1 MSFNKLAMLARRF
14 LIPRSYVT
22 LHALIKWRATVSTHA
37 EIELGGGLSLGRGTT
52 ISSFCK
58 FKAAEGTVTIGEN
71 GGFATGCHVAT
82 GSGGITIGKNFICGP
97 NTVIIASN
105 YGYSDVSAPLEDQPH
120 TSIGIRIGDNV
131 WIGSNCTILD
141 GTVIGDNSIVVAN
154 SLVNRRFEP
163 SVIIQGNP
171 ARVLIRRR

>member
-1 MSFNKLAMLARRF
+1 MDLRKLGMLARRF
-14 LIPRSYVT
+14 LVPRRYTTV
-22 LHALIKWRATVSTHA
+22 HAFLRWRATVSTHA
-37 EIELGGGLSLGRGTT
+37 EVELGRGLSLGRGTT

-58 FKAAEGTVTIGEN
+58 FKVTDGPLTVGEN

-82 GSGGITIGKNFICGP
+82 GPGGIAIGKNFICGP
-97 NTVIIASN
+97 NTVIVANN
-105 YGYSDVSAPLEDQPH
+105 YGYADPHVPVAEQPE
-120 TSIGIRIGDNV
+120 TSVGIRIGDNV

-141 GTVIGDNSIVVAN
+141 GSVIGDNSIVVAN

-171 ARVLIRRR
+171 AKVLIRRR